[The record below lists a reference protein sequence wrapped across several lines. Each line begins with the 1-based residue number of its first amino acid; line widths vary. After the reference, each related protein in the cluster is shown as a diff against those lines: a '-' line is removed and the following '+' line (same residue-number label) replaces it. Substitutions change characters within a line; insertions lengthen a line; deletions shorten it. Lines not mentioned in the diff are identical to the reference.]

1 MLVRAYMC
9 ESMCAGVS
17 ENVDVVDGG
26 ARERE
31 PHTPA
36 VGGAPESAG
45 EVVKVSYSTWG
56 SFGQYGQEI
65 IILRDG
71 TVIEPRELASRYG
84 VSKGDRM
91 SVNVGGVDVLIED
104 RSSRK
109 NREIEVIVPA
119 EHVLAII
126 NDIRTSSGWKGFRV
140 VRGPGE
146 VVCVLDQDERI
157 VDNKKVVDVYKAY
170 YYVNGQMR
178 AMIRREYGGRRTE
191 LLGRPRIKVHVKNG
205 EIVVAGD
212 TFPIREVLKGL
223 GFRWSHVYREWHA
236 SARDGVEGIIERL
249 REHAEVEEA

>member
-1 MLVRAYMC
+1 
-9 ESMCAGVS
+9 MCAGVS

-170 YYVNGQMR
+170 YYIHGPIR

-191 LLGRPRIKVHVKNG
+191 LTGKPRVQVHIEGGK
-205 EIVVAGD
+205 IVVSGD
-212 TFPIREVLKGL
+212 TFQIRQILKSL
-223 GFRWSHVYREWHA
+223 RFRWSHVYRVWYIDAQSE
-236 SARDGVEGIIERL
+236 VEKIIEKIK
-249 REHAEVEEA
+249 EHAEVEEA